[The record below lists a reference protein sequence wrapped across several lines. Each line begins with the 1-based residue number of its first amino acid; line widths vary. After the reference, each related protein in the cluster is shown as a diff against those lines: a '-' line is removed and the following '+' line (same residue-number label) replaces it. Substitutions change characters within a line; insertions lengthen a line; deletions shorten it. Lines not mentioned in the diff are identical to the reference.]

1 MPPGFVLHQ
10 AAQFRFGFLGQAR
23 GGVSLDQP
31 RNLACGAL
39 AQDQAAFLEPAVAV
53 GAIDDQAG
61 EIFPR
66 LDLKTL

>member
-1 MPPGFVLHQ
+1 MLPGFALHQ
-10 AAQFRFGFLGQAR
+10 AGQLRFGFLRQAR
-23 GGVSLDQP
+23 GGVSVDQA
-31 RNLACGAL
+31 RNLARGAL